1 MPSIIRGGD
10 DFDTNNPNEIFT
22 SVGQV
27 ITAAALL
34 TIPHGFTTTPT
45 YISSCYKCVAADGGW
60 VQNDI
65 AYSAQDSDYASS
77 GHIMYADET
86 NVYVR
91 FGSVQPMRYLIN
103 KTTGVG
109 YNPVAASW
117 NLIVKAFK

>member
-1 MPSIIRGGD
+1 
-10 DFDTNNPNEIFT
+10 
-22 SVGQV
+22 
-27 ITAAALL
+27 
-34 TIPHGFTTTPT
+34 
-45 YISSCYKCVAADGGW
+45 
-60 VQNDI
+60 
-65 AYSAQDSDYASS
+65 
-77 GHIMYADET
+77 MYADET